1 MKLHHI
7 GIASDDIDSAIQRHR
22 ALFNLHPITEVV
34 KDPVQKVLAVLLSA
48 PEAPVPIEIVAPLTD
63 DSPLANILKKG
74 IRIYHL
80 CYLVEDI
87 EKALEYARKQ
97 NSVIVSKP
105 SPAKLYNGR
114 RIAFIYTPDKYVV
127 EFLEQEER

>member
-7 GIASDDIDSAIQRHR
+7 GIASDDIESAIQHHR
-22 ALFNLHPITEVV
+22 ALFNLQPITEIVE
-34 KDPVQKVLAVLLSA
+34 DPIQKVLAVLLSA
-48 PEAPVPIEIVAPLTD
+48 PEATVPIEIVAPLTR
-63 DSPLANILKKG
+63 DSPLSNILRKG

-87 EKALEYARKQ
+87 EKALEEARKQ
-97 NSVIVSKP
+97 NSLVISRP

-114 RIAFIYTPDKYVV
+114 KIAFIYTPDKYVV
-127 EFLEQEER
+127 EFLEQEKR